1 MVAFNATAFLPP
13 HSLRFRSIAD
23 DLAWY
28 RVEASERCIVH
39 YDNPLTATEGVWV
52 NPRVRVAYD
61 EKGLERLRGMPL
73 SGWRRPKF
81 ILKGEETVARLK
93 KGKDRE
99 VGRRVEEWGGEEV
112 ARDCLDG
119 TVQVLG
125 METSGEEVEQVL
137 VGGEEE
143 EKKV

>member
-1 MVAFNATAFLPP
+1 MVALNAAAFLPP

-28 RVEASERCIVH
+28 RVEGSERCIIH
-39 YDNPLTATEGVWV
+39 YDNPLTGTEGVWL

-61 EKGLERLRGMPL
+61 ENGLKRLRDMPL

-81 ILKGEETVARLK
+81 ILKGEENVARLK

-99 VGRRVEEWGGEEV
+99 VARRVMEWEGTEI
-112 ARDCLDG
+112 ARDCLVG
-119 TVQVLG
+119 SVQVLG
-125 METSGEEVEQVL
+125 MGVNGEEVEQVL

-143 EKKV
+143 KR